1 MNRQSVHYKT
11 NKNMN
16 VLAIL
21 KDFTCRCKSVF
32 ENTTT
37 KMSKRFL
44 NWLVLTIRT
53 VALIPGKIN
62 FTRLSRYG
70 GRTAKTFASNFKS
83 SVDWMRVN
91 MGIAR
96 ESIGDG
102 DDIAIAIDPSFISKA
117 GRLTYG
123 IGRFWSGAAQRVK
136 RGLEIM
142 AVGAVSLSK
151 RTCVMLGAIQSPNFK
166 TLESKN
172 GMSMLDWYISLVR
185 SKADELLTLSDIMV
199 ADAFFSRYEFVNE
212 VVTMGFRFVGRLRSN
227 SYLRYLTIPDPSAP
241 RRRGRRKM
249 YGEKVDFSSLD
260 MSVFTSFIY
269 EDSKGIKTE
278 CHTAVVNSRALKRNI
293 RIVVCPVENG
303 ESLVY
308 FSTDTGMA
316 PERIIG
322 FYRTRFQIEFGIRDA
337 KQFTGLQSQQT
348 RDKNRLDFAFNLSF
362 TALNVCKE
370 VIRKD
375 YPDLSV
381 AQFKRLMF
389 ESYLASTIIST
400 YGKSPHLKIIQ
411 KINLRLAQLAA

>member
-1 MNRQSVHYKT
+1 
-11 NKNMN
+11 MN

-21 KDFTCRCKSVF
+21 KDFTSRCKSVF

-53 VALIPGKIN
+53 VALIPGKVN

-70 GRTAKTFASNFKS
+70 GRTAKTFASNFKAT
-83 SVDWMRVN
+83 VDWIKVN
-91 MGIAR
+91 VGIAR
-96 ESIGDG
+96 DSIGAG
-102 DDIAIAIDPSFISKA
+102 DDIAIAIDPSFISKS

-123 IGRFWSGAAQRVK
+123 IGRFWSGVAQRVK

-142 AVGAVSLSK
+142 AIGGVSL
-151 RTCVMLGAIQSPNFK
+151 RRHTCVMLGAVQSPDFR
-166 TLESKN
+166 TLESEKD
-172 GMSMLDWYISLVR
+172 MSMLDWYISLVR
-185 SKADELLTLSDIMV
+185 SKAVELLSLTDILV
-199 ADAFFSRYEFVNE
+199 ADAFFSKYEFINE
-212 VVTMGFRFVGRLRSN
+212 VVAMGFRFVGRLRSN
-227 SYLRYLTIPDPSAP
+227 SYLRYLAIPAPSAP
-241 RRRGRRKM
+241 PRRGRRKK

-269 EDSKGIKTE
+269 EDSKGIRTE
-278 CHTAVVNSRALKRNI
+278 CHTAVVHSRALKHDI
-293 RIVVCPVENG
+293 RIVVSPVENG

-322 FYRTRFQIEFGIRDA
+322 FYRPRFQIEFGIRDA

-348 RDKNRLDFAFNLSF
+348 RDKERLDFAFNLSF
-362 TALNVCKE
+362 TTLNVCKE

-375 YPDLSV
+375 YPDLSL

-389 ESYLASTIIST
+389 ESYLASTVIST

-411 KINLRLAQLAA
+411 KINQSLAQLAA